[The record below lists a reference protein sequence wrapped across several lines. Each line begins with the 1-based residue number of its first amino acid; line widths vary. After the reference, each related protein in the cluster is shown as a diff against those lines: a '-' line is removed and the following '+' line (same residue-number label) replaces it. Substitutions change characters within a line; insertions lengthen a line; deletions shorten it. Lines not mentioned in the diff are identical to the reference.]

1 MLEQMRAMAKTPVA
15 SALIGLLIVSFA
27 VWGISGVFKGGQ
39 GDAVAIVGPGK
50 VSVQDYATAWDR
62 ELNRVVQQ
70 SQGKVTSK
78 QAREFGLAEQL
89 LQRMIT
95 TEALRTKAAQMGIGM
110 SDRLVAQAIRKLP
123 AFKDPISGRFGEE
136 QYRSVLA
143 NARYTPQ
150 QFENDVRND
159 LLQAQIIDPVV
170 DGVVAPRILA
180 KIELIFQN
188 ERRKITEIILPD
200 SMAPPVAEPSEAQL
214 QAFLKKHQQAFTT
227 PERRAATLVTISAK
241 DLASDIQVPE
251 EKIKELYEFRK
262 DKYATPETRSWVQI
276 SAPDESS
283 AKAVAQ
289 RLKNGESADSIAK
302 ALGLTPPLKFENTDA
317 EHTPDEAVTKAV
329 FAAKPGQTG
338 ATKGRLAWAAWRLD
352 GITPATKKS
361 LDDVRQSL
369 KEEFIKEEA
378 SDQLYEL
385 VGNFEDARA
394 RGATIDE
401 AAESS
406 KLLALSLPPVDR
418 GGRDKDGNAVEPLAG
433 QPEILKTLF
442 ETDEGAESEI
452 LQTANGDFY
461 AVRTDSIEPPRLPP
475 LDQIRDKVARA
486 WKAQQKADAVRAIA
500 AKVEAAL
507 KKGEDANTI
516 AARFPGARVELA
528 ILQRGQSPA
537 PLSGRHANR
546 LFGIAKG
553 DVATAPDQTGN
564 NLVVARV
571 DAIMQPKTFPPA
583 LIEQHRAAISQALAG
598 DLQSEFLQG
607 LLSQY
612 KVRIDQRLKALA
624 LGDNP
629 EG

>member
-15 SALIGLLIVSFA
+15 TALIGLLIVSFA

-39 GDAVAIVGPGK
+39 GDAVAVVGPGK

-62 ELNRVVQQ
+62 ELNRVIQQ
-70 SQGKVTSK
+70 SQGKVTSR

-95 TEALRTKAAQMGIGM
+95 TAALRAKAAQMGIGM
-110 SDRLVAQAIRKLP
+110 SDRLVAQTIRGLE
-123 AFKDPISGRFGEE
+123 AFRDPISGKFGEE
-136 QYRSVLA
+136 QYRSALA

-150 QFENDVRND
+150 QFENDVRSD
-159 LLQAQIIDPVV
+159 LLQAQILDPVS
-170 DGVVAPRILA
+170 DGVVAPRMFA
-180 KIELIFQN
+180 KIELMFQN
-188 ERRKITEIILPD
+188 ERRKIIEIILPD
-200 SMAPPVAEPSEAQL
+200 SMAPPIAEPTEAQL
-214 QAFLKKHQQAFTT
+214 QAFLKAHEQVFRT
-227 PERRAATLVTISAK
+227 PERRAATLVTISAR
-241 DLASDIQVPE
+241 DLASDITVPE
-251 EKIKELYEFRK
+251 EKIKELYAFRK

-276 SAPDESS
+276 STADEAS

-289 RLKNGESADSIAK
+289 RLKNGESAEAIAK
-302 ALGLTPPLKFENTDA
+302 ALGLTPPLKFDNTDA
-317 EHTPDEAVTKAV
+317 EHTPDETITKAV
-329 FAAKPGQTG
+329 FAARPGDTG

-352 GITPATKKS
+352 SVTPATSKS

-369 KEEFIKEEA
+369 KDEFIKEEA
-378 SDQLYEL
+378 SDKLYEL

-394 RGATIDE
+394 SGATIEE

-418 GGRDKDGNAVEPLAG
+418 QGRGKDGNPVEPLAG

-461 AVRTDSIEPPRLPP
+461 AVRTDSIEPPKVPP
-475 LDQIRDKVARA
+475 LAQIRDKVAKV
-486 WKAQQKADAVRAIA
+486 WKAQQKADAIRAIA
-500 AKVEAAL
+500 ARVEKAL
-507 KKGEDANTI
+507 KSGEDANAV

-528 ILQRGQSPA
+528 LLQRGQSPA

-546 LFGIAKG
+546 LFAVARG
-553 DVATAPDQTGN
+553 DVVTAPDQSGS

-571 DAIMQPKTFPPA
+571 DAIMQPRTFPPA
-583 LIEQHRAAISQALAG
+583 LIEQHRAAISQSLAG
-598 DLQSEFLQG
+598 DLQSEYLQA